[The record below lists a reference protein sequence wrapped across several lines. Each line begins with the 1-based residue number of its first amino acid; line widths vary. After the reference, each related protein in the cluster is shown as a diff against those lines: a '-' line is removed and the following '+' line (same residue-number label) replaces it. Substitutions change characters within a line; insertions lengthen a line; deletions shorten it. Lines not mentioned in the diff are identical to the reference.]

1 MSCSIARAVTTLA
14 AIALTAGVLQGA
26 QASVISF
33 ETRFLGSSSFT
44 DAAGART
51 VVEGLTA
58 VAPSAGYCDAAPAA
72 WNGLSNQATC
82 GGGANSIAFDIS
94 ASFGVS
100 VAQAGTWSFRIGPD
114 FGFGGALFVD
124 GVAFDFGPS
133 MWWNG
138 SYADASQILE
148 ATVFLGAGNHV
159 LEVYG
164 AEGCCDGAQQA
175 QFLAPGAAD
184 FVIFGAGD
192 GLNLL
197 AVPEPSVLALFGLGL
212 AGLGFSRRKR

>member
-1 MSCSIARAVTTLA
+1 MGYSIARAAATVA
-14 AIALTAGVLQGA
+14 AIALAAGVLQGA
-26 QASVISF
+26 QASIISF
-33 ETRFLGSSSFT
+33 QTRFDAAPSFS

-58 VAPSAGYCDAAPAA
+58 VAPTAGYCDAAPAA
-72 WNGLSNQATC
+72 WDGLSNQATC
-82 GGGANSIAFDIS
+82 GGGSTNIAFDIS
-94 ASFGVS
+94 ATFGVS
-100 VAQAGTWSFRIGPD
+100 AAQAGTWSFRIGPD

-124 GVAFDFGPS
+124 GVAFDFGNS
-133 MWWNG
+133 MWWAG
-138 SYADASQILE
+138 SYADPSQILE

-159 LEVYG
+159 IEVYG

-192 GLNLL
+192 GLSPL
-197 AVPEPSVLALFGLGL
+197 AVPEPGVLALLGLGL